1 MSESA
6 AVGILLASMGLVLVC
21 VLGWYVI
28 QAIALWRIFTKAGEA
43 GWKSLIPFY
52 NGYTQYKITWNTT
65 MFWVGL
71 AATIVGTFMTNM
83 DGAVSIIGGVI
94 ALAGYI
100 VNIIGMHKLS
110 LAFGHGVGFTLGL
123 IFLNP
128 IFILIL
134 GFSGDQYLG
143 PQ

>member
-1 MSESA
+1 
-6 AVGILLASMGLVLVC
+6 
-21 VLGWYVI
+21 
-28 QAIALWRIFTKAGEA
+28 
-43 GWKSLIPFY
+43 
-52 NGYTQYKITWNTT
+52 
-65 MFWVGL
+65 
-71 AATIVGTFMTNM
+71 MTNM

>member
-1 MSESA
+1 MSDTT
-6 AVGILLASMGLVLVC
+6 AVEILLASMGLIVVC

-28 QAIALWRIFTKAGEA
+28 QAVAYWKIFTKAGEA
-43 GWKSLIPFY
+43 GWKSLIPLY
-52 NGYTQYKITWNTT
+52 NSYIQYKISWNTM
-65 MFWVGL
+65 MFWVCF
-71 AATIVGTFMTNM
+71 AASIVGMFLYNM
-83 DGAVSIIGGVI
+83 DSAVSLIGGVI
-94 ALAGYI
+94 GFAAC
-100 VNIIGMHKLS
+100 IISIINWHKLS